1 MANTTSGLYYERT
14 TTKKVAKKKV
24 TKKEKV
30 DSKKYFSE
38 VKNVGDRI
46 EVKSH
51 SGRVMDFK
59 DLDSAIDW
67 AKDSL

>member
-1 MANTTSGLYYERT
+1 MANTTSGLYSSPAA
-14 TTKKVAKKKV
+14 KKVAKKKI

-51 SGRVMDFK
+51 NGRVMDFK
-59 DLDSAIDW
+59 DLDSAINW

>member
-1 MANTTSGLYYERT
+1 MANTTSGLYSSPA
-14 TTKKVAKKKV
+14 TKKVAKKKV

-30 DSKKYFSE
+30 DSKIYFSE
-38 VKNVGDRI
+38 IKNVGDRI

-59 DLDSAIDW
+59 DLDSAITW
-67 AKDSL
+67 AKASL

>member
-1 MANTTSGLYYERT
+1 MANTTSGLYSSPA
-14 TTKKVAKKKV
+14 TKKVAKKKV
-24 TKKEKV
+24 TKKAKV
-30 DSKKYFSE
+30 DSKKYFLE

>member
-1 MANTTSGLYYERT
+1 MANTTSGLYSSPA
-14 TTKKVAKKKV
+14 TKKVAKKKV

-30 DSKKYFSE
+30 DSKIYFSE
-38 VKNVGDRI
+38 IKNVGDRI

-59 DLDSAIDW
+59 DLDSAITW

>member
-1 MANTTSGLYYERT
+1 MPKKKATKKA
-14 TTKKVAKKKV
+14 TKKVEAD
-24 TKKEKV
+24 T
-30 DSKKYFSE
+30 KKYFKE
-38 VKNVGDRI
+38 VKKVGDRI

-59 DLDSAIDW
+59 DLDSAINW

>member
-1 MANTTSGLYYERT
+1 MARKKA
-14 TTKKVAKKKV
+14 TKK
-24 TKKEKV
+24 TEP
-30 DSKKYFSE
+30 DTKKYFSE

-59 DLDSAIDW
+59 DLDSAITW

>member
-1 MANTTSGLYYERT
+1 MPRKKA
-14 TTKKVAKKKV
+14 TKKTAKKA
-24 TKKEKV
+24 
-30 DSKKYFSE
+30 DPDIKKYFSK

-59 DLDSAIDW
+59 DLDSAISW

>member
-1 MANTTSGLYYERT
+1 MA
-14 TTKKVAKKKV
+14 KKV
-24 TKKEKV
+24 TKKVVKKKATKKAEP

-38 VKNVGDRI
+38 VKKVGDRI

-51 SGRVMDFK
+51 NGRVMDFK
-59 DLDSAIDW
+59 DLDSAINW

>member
-1 MANTTSGLYYERT
+1 MANTTSGLYSSPA
-14 TTKKVAKKKV
+14 TKKVAKKKV

-59 DLDSAIDW
+59 DLDSAITL

>member
-1 MANTTSGLYYERT
+1 MANTTSGLYSSPAK
-14 TTKKVAKKKV
+14 KKVAKKKV

-30 DSKKYFSE
+30 DSNKYFSE

-59 DLDSAIDW
+59 DLDSAITW

>member
-1 MANTTSGLYYERT
+1 MAKK
-14 TTKKVAKKKV
+14 TTKKVVKKKI
-24 TKKEKV
+24 TKKAEP
-30 DSKKYFSE
+30 DTKKYFSE

-59 DLDSAIDW
+59 DLDSAINW
-67 AKDSL
+67 AQDNL

>member
-1 MANTTSGLYYERT
+1 M
-14 TTKKVAKKKV
+14 AKKATKRVVKKTV
-24 TKKEKV
+24 TKKAEP
-30 DSKKYFSE
+30 DTKKYFSE
-38 VKNVGDRI
+38 VKKVGDRI

-59 DLDSAIDW
+59 DLDSAINW